1 MKFWVNWRWL
11 YIELALPQWIHID
24 PKMSPVVRPE
34 KSEKI
39 PSEPAGYLGIW
50 WFTRGFSWFFHGFP
64 PFFSDKRYIYI
75 YISYDHKVWDQMLL
89 YIFPYFPI
97 WFPYVSHIFLCFPC
111 VFPCS
116 QQPTVWSTRPH
127 QEGLALQHVSIHVVE
142 DLRHGLLSGSH
153 RSSTVYLR

>member
-50 WFTRGFSWFFHGFP
+50 WFTRGFSWFFPWFFHH
-64 PFFSDKRYIYI
+64 FFSDKRYIYI
-75 YISYDHKVWDQMLL
+75 YHMIIRFEIRCCYIFSP
-89 YIFPYFPI
+89 IFPYGFHMFPT
-97 WFPYVSHIFLCFPC
+97 FSYVSHVF
-111 VFPCS
+111 FPCS

>member
-75 YISYDHKVWDQMLL
+75 YHMIIRFEIRCCYIFSP
-89 YIFPYFPI
+89 IFPYGFHMFPT
-97 WFPYVSHIFLCFPC
+97 FSYVSH
-111 VFPCS
+111 VFSHVPNS
-116 QQPTVWSTRPH
+116 QQFDPRGLTRR
-127 QEGLALQHVSIHVVE
+127 
-142 DLRHGLLSGSH
+142 DLRFSTSAST
-153 RSSTVYLR
+153 SSKIFAMDSSVGPTDLRQYI